1 MMNIIRPSLMS
12 RHYKTLCVGG
22 VSLQGQLMFALSF
35 PGLDLEC
42 VFTYLSRLHAR
53 VMSFCQS
60 SVVRLHGYS
69 TLIHRVGTILL
80 FVVVAAFKLT

>member
-1 MMNIIRPSLMS
+1 
-12 RHYKTLCVGG
+12 
-22 VSLQGQLMFALSF
+22 MFALSF
-35 PGLDLEC
+35 PGFDLEST
-42 VFTYLSRLHAR
+42 FTYLSRLHTR

-69 TLIHRVGTILL
+69 THVHRVGTFLL